1 MKYRDLGDLEGDIAL
16 FGGPYSN
23 LQALDALFARAREAD
38 VTPDHLICTGDAVA
52 YCGAPGESVDAL
64 RASGCTLVAGNCEIQ
79 IAADAEDCGCGFQ
92 EESVCDALSGAW
104 FNHARKALN
113 AEQKK
118 WLGDAPDFVSF
129 NHAGKRYGVLHGG
142 STDVARFIWES
153 DEDALFARE
162 WAALEEHTGPVDA
175 IIAGHC
181 GLPFLRLTARGPWMN
196 TGVIGMP
203 PNDGA
208 PQTRFGLLSGGQMRI
223 ELLTYDVEGAIRDMQ
238 AVGLPEAYQSA
249 LKSGF
254 WPSEDHLP
262 DSLRAERSAKG

>member
-1 MKYRDLGDLEGDIAL
+1 M
-16 FGGPYSN
+16 
-23 LQALDALFARAREAD
+23 
-38 VTPDHLICTGDAVA
+38 
-52 YCGAPGESVDAL
+52 
-64 RASGCTLVAGNCEIQ
+64 
-79 IAADAEDCGCGFQ
+79 
-92 EESVCDALSGAW
+92 
-104 FNHARKALN
+104 
-113 AEQKK
+113 
-118 WLGDAPDFVSF
+118 
-129 NHAGKRYGVLHGG
+129 LHGG
-142 STDVARFIWES
+142 STDVSRFIWES

-238 AVGLPEAYQSA
+238 AAGLPEEYQSA
-249 LKSGF
+249 LKLGY

-262 DSLRAERSAKG
+262 DSLRVDRSAKG